1 MQSQDNSIV
10 VTTEA
15 TNSTPIDLSL
25 SFADNTSVV
34 SKSTTPSVVATSTH
48 KSKIIEADKI
58 IEE

>member
-34 SKSTTPSVVATSTH
+34 SKSTTPSVATSTH